1 MAETQQTDT
10 VDPAKNENEALKPIS
25 DAMRQAAQDA
35 AEDAAKIREKLA
47 DVDVGRSLARFAY
60 TASYMVSYGIV
71 YGSVFIARSIPQDNP
86 IVEGFI
92 DGARAAM
99 DALEEARTT
108 SEESLGVVPVT
119 S

>member
-1 MAETQQTDT
+1 MAETQETGT
-10 VDPAKNENEALKPIS
+10 ADPAKNENEALKSIS
-25 DAMRQAAQDA
+25 DAMREAAQDA
-35 AEDAAKIREKLA
+35 AEDAAKVREKLA
-47 DVDVGRSLARFAY
+47 NVDVGRSLARLAY
-60 TASYMVSYGIV
+60 TTSYMVSYGIV

-99 DALEEARTT
+99 DALEEARTAP
-108 SEESLGVVPVT
+108 EESLGVVPAT